1 MPIRTVGLTPGH
13 RWCGGHRSVKP
24 AVNNGKGAP
33 GLVHGPNSLNATYI
47 RPGHISDRPRKLA
60 KDLRNGHLEPD
71 QATLDVAAARAILN
85 LDFQQTDKDRM
96 RELLAKAKEG
106 TLTANEKV
114 EIDNYERV
122 GHMLSLM
129 KSKARRSL
137 KGGKVL

>member
-1 MPIRTVGLTPGH
+1 MHVAHAGTSEVAIFGRV
-13 RWCGGHRSVKP
+13 
-24 AVNNGKGAP
+24 
-33 GLVHGPNSLNATYI
+33 
-47 RPGHISDRPRKLA
+47 
-60 KDLRNGHLEPD
+60 LEPD

-85 LDFQQTDKDRM
+85 LDFKQTDKDRM

-106 TLTANEKV
+106 TLTANEEV

-137 KGGKVL
+137 EGGRDNGAAKVH